1 MEILNYLKSIGKL
14 NGGRALDVGSGQ
26 GFLAKQLVLAGFEV
40 DAVDKEKTEDL
51 GNPKIHQINQA
62 IQDFEIKPEEYDLI
76 IARNIFPF
84 MPSAKIIFQIIDKLY
99 TGLKVGGVMS
109 FTLFGPRD
117 DWADKQEM
125 TFIEFD
131 QALAQIPGKKLKTGT
146 EYFLGPKMNGE
157 LKNWH
162 IHHFVIEKL

>member
-1 MEILNYLKSIGKL
+1 MGA
-14 NGGRALDVGSGQ
+14 GH
-26 GFLAKQLVLAGFEV
+26 GFLAKQLALAGFEV
-40 DAVDKEKTEDL
+40 DAVDKETVEDL
-51 GNPKIHQINQA
+51 GNPKIHQISQT
-62 IQDFEIKPEEYDLI
+62 IQDFEIKPEEYDLV

-84 MPSAKIIFQIIDKLY
+84 LPSSEIIFQMIDKLY
-99 TGLKVGGVMS
+99 TGLKSGGVMS

-117 DWADKQEM
+117 DWAGKEGM

-131 QALAQIPGKKLKTGT
+131 EALVKVPGKKLKAGT